1 MKTFLSIAFALMLF
15 GAKAQSLSGT
25 IVQCREMKT
34 TLPELGVQKLL
45 FCEATVNGKVELL
58 LLSDQSNAK
67 PGQTFTL
74 HEAHDVPK
82 YIVLDGKKY
91 YCYLSKYLQ
100 KAKS

>member
-1 MKTFLSIAFALMLF
+1 MKLFLTVAFALMLF
-15 GAKAQSLSGT
+15 GARAQSNSGT

-34 TLPELGVQKLL
+34 TLPELGEQKLL
-45 FCEATVNGKVELL
+45 FCEASVNGEVTLL
-58 LLSDQSNAK
+58 LLSSESNAK

-74 HEAHDVPK
+74 HQAHDVPK
-82 YIVLDGKKY
+82 YIVLDGKRY

>member
-1 MKTFLSIAFALMLF
+1 MKTLLTIAFALMLF
-15 GAKAQSLSGT
+15 GARAQNNSGT

-34 TLPELGVQKLL
+34 TLPELGEQKLL

>member
-1 MKTFLSIAFALMLF
+1 MKLFLTVAFALMLF
-15 GAKAQSLSGT
+15 GARAQSNFGT

-34 TLPELGVQKLL
+34 TLPELGEQKLL
-45 FCEATVNGKVELL
+45 FCEASVSGEVTLL
-58 LLSDQSNAK
+58 LLSSESNAK

-82 YIVLDGKKY
+82 YIVLAGKRY

-100 KAKS
+100 KAKG